1 MEGIENGES
10 LFYFHAR
17 HCTAK
22 IPFNKFSQTVRQIR
36 HSMPLTDNRSEMP
49 YRKVVRVAAH
59 THTNDERWENDQCD
73 CGDNEREIDSKCLC
87 NIGHVYMPTAS
98 ASARLRKTHWERLRR
113 CKREC
118 NVMSFGQFSHGPP
131 SNRMRSAAVWSMHN
145 KWPNKISIISNI
157 DGNVTRSMTCK
168 WEFFVLLF
176 LFPSPFCILRVRH

>member
-1 MEGIENGES
+1 MENRYFISTHGTAQRKYHSISFHKLSDKSGIQCRWPTTGVKCHIVK
-10 LFYFHAR
+10 LCVWLH
-17 HCTAK
+17 T
-22 IPFNKFSQTVRQIR
+22 
-36 HSMPLTDNRSEMP
+36 
-49 YRKVVRVAAH
+49 H

-118 NVMSFGQFSHGPP
+118 NVMSFGQYSHGPP